1 MAQDMEQLYRRHYQ
15 TVYRYALRLTGSE
28 HAAEELAAETFYR
41 AMVALPDFRGECAA
55 STWLCQIARN
65 TWTSLRRKEGR
76 CQPLDDTA
84 ALPDSRDFAAA
95 FEDKDLAL
103 RIHRLLHGALQQ
115 LEDRQTVLEL
125 HRHLHALPEPYREVF
140 LLRVLGELSF
150 RDIGSLFEKGE
161 NWACVTYHRARKKIM
176 EQMEGTP

>member
-41 AMVALPDFRGECAA
+41 
-55 STWLCQIARN
+55 
-65 TWTSLRRKEGR
+65 
-76 CQPLDDTA
+76 
-84 ALPDSRDFAAA
+84 
-95 FEDKDLAL
+95 
-103 RIHRLLHGALQQ
+103 LLH
-115 LEDRQTVLEL
+115 R
-125 HRHLHALPEPYREVF
+125 LPEPYREVF

>member
-84 ALPDSRDFAAA
+84 ALP
-95 FEDKDLAL
+95 
-103 RIHRLLHGALQQ
+103 
-115 LEDRQTVLEL
+115 
-125 HRHLHALPEPYREVF
+125 EPYREVF

>member
-41 AMVALPDFRGECAA
+41 AMVALPDF
-55 STWLCQIARN
+55 
-65 TWTSLRRKEGR
+65 
-76 CQPLDDTA
+76 
-84 ALPDSRDFAAA
+84 
-95 FEDKDLAL
+95 L
-103 RIHRLLHGALQQ
+103 RIHRLLH
-115 LEDRQTVLEL
+115 R
-125 HRHLHALPEPYREVF
+125 LPEPYREVF